1 MIQPLWLSSIA
12 KKAFLTELK
21 SVDSFSFSIV
31 SICFTYSATFCD
43 FMEPDRRVEPPT
55 ELVSLLVLLVCMPG
69 LIGEPLIA
77 ALSIDSLP
85 DEDDSLAPR

>member
-1 MIQPLWLSSIA
+1 
-12 KKAFLTELK
+12 
-21 SVDSFSFSIV
+21 
-31 SICFTYSATFCD
+31 
-43 FMEPDRRVEPPT
+43 MEPDRRVEPPT